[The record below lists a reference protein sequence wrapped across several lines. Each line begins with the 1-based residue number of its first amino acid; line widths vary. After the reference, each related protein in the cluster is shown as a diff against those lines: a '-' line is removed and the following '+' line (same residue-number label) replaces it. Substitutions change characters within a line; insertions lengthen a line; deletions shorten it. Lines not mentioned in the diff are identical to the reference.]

1 MNRFFFIRQAVISM
15 KINETGRLSSIQAY
29 RNQAQAAKEAQQVT
43 KSKQARDNVKISEEA
58 KKLLETQRA
67 QANDRT
73 ERIEQLKKQVQ
84 SGTYQVSAE
93 KLAEKLWPFLK

>member
-84 SGTYQVSAE
+84 SGTYKVSAE

>member
-1 MNRFFFIRQAVISM
+1 M

-84 SGTYQVSAE
+84 SGTYKVSAE

>member
-15 KINETGRLSSIQAY
+15 KINETGRLFSIQAY

-84 SGTYQVSAE
+84 SGTYKVSAE